1 MHRRGE
7 SVRWPPCCR
16 GFTLIELLVSI
27 AVIAVLMSLAIPAIQ
42 HARESAR
49 RTQCK
54 NHLRQ
59 IGLALQNHYTQ
70 FGKLPK
76 DGFNGYGYGTFL
88 LPQLEQSPLY
98 EVMSPLTT
106 SLADPLQAQAGQGDT
121 ILPVFRC
128 PSDSAS
134 ERLDPSQF
142 GRSNFLGSQELF
154 ETAMDLTHVVDGESM
169 TIAVGETLTDHAW
182 VLPGTGSGRVP
193 PNSEGSYGS
202 MHAGGAHFVL
212 CDASVRFIANN
223 IDSTTFAALFTTAG
237 NEAVGEF

>member
-1 MHRRGE
+1 MHRSLE
-7 SVRWPPCCR
+7 NVRLLPCSR

-27 AVIAVLMSLAIPAIQ
+27 AVIAVLMSLAIPAVQ

-59 IGLALQNHYTQ
+59 IGLSLQNHYTQ

-106 SLADPLQAQAGQGDT
+106 ALTDPSQAQAGQGDV

-134 ERLDPSQF
+134 DRLDPSRF
-142 GRSNFLGSQELF
+142 GRSNYLGSQDLMA
-154 ETAMDLTHVVDGESM
+154 TAMDLTHVIDGESM
-169 TIAVGETLTDHAW
+169 TIAVGETLAEHAW
-182 VLPGTGSGRVP
+182 ALPGTGTGDVP
-193 PNSEGSYGS
+193 PNSGGSYS
-202 MHAGGAHFVL
+202 SEHSGGAHFVL
-212 CDASVRFIANN
+212 CDASVRFIA
-223 IDSTTFAALFTTAG
+223 DSVDAATFAALFTPAG
-237 NEAVGEF
+237 NEPIGEF